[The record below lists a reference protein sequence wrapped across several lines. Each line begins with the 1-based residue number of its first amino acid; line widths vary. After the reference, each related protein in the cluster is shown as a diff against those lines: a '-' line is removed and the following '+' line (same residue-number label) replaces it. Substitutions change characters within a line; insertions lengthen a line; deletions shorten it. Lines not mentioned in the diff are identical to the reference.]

1 VTLID
6 PDECLTH
13 NSTQCTDLEAS
24 KDVAALDVTD
34 PDACHR
40 FFTGADAVVHLA
52 AVPDPAA
59 SWERLLPANVVGAYQ
74 VAEAAANCGVRR
86 LVLASSLHAVSAVP
100 AQTQVRTADAP
111 RPVNLYGLFVF
122 DCGAMPGQW
131 VHAARRAAL
140 VSRIRA

>member
-1 VTLID
+1 MLID

-59 SWERLLPANVVGAYQ
+59 ILG
-74 VAEAAANCGVRR
+74 AAAAGQRGGCLPGRR
-86 LVLASSLHAVSAVP
+86 GRSQLRCPSAGTC
-100 AQTQVRTADAP
+100 Q
-111 RPVNLYGLFVF
+111 
-122 DCGAMPGQW
+122 
-131 VHAARRAAL
+131 
-140 VSRIRA
+140 